1 MDALGLTSQ
10 WTAAA
15 RARESDR
22 PDRLFDDPFAARLAG
37 ATGFHLLDQM
47 ARVSGGNSSYL
58 AIRTRF
64 FDEFVSAATCSV
76 RQFVVL
82 AAGMDARA
90 FRLALP
96 PSVIWYEVER
106 EEVLAYKEQVLAQV
120 GAEAKCCRRA
130 VAADLNGEWIERLSA
145 AGFDPALPALF
156 LVEGLTPYLDSVS
169 VKALLSQIGAL
180 ATSQS
185 RLGID
190 FIGQTF
196 LSSPFTQVYLSCLR
210 ELGLPW
216 LFGTDNPED
225 LLREGGW
232 LATASMPGDPEA
244 SWGRWPFLSARSEGS
259 TLPRAYLV
267 RATLP

>member
-15 RARESDR
+15 RAREGDR
-22 PDRLFDDPFAARLAG
+22 PDRLFYDPLAARLAG
-37 ATGFHLLDQM
+37 ARGFHLLEQM
-47 ARVSGGNSSYL
+47 ARASGGNNSYL

-64 FDEFVSAATCSV
+64 FDDFVSAATCSV
-76 RQFVVL
+76 RQCVVL

-90 FRLALP
+90 FRLELP
-96 PSVIWYEVER
+96 PSVTWYEVER

-120 GAEAKCCRRA
+120 GAKAKCCRRA
-130 VAADLNGEWIERLSA
+130 VGADLNGAWLDRLSA
-145 AGFDPALPALF
+145 AGFDRALPALF
-156 LVEGLTPYLDSVS
+156 LVEGLTPYLEPESVR
-169 VKALLSQIGAL
+169 ALLSQIGEL
-180 ATSQS
+180 AASQS

-196 LSSPFTQVYLSCLR
+196 LSSPFTQAYLSCLR

-216 LFGTDNPED
+216 LFGTDNPEE
-225 LLREGGW
+225 LLLEGGW
-232 LATASMPGDPEA
+232 LASTSMPGDPDA